1 LLGFEPILRAVC
13 CGVLGCVSVG
23 WFGGFSHWFWL
34 CFRSL
39 FRLISFYYEIGK
51 LPDLLKWHSYSE
63 MPGTDK
69 PKWVAL
75 LEPEYPRD
83 TTIFDKN
90 FIDKLLVYVSEF
102 EKTDKYSEY
111 DSIRNRISAKMLV
124 EIHLNNG
131 TFSDY
136 LLLNIHGEVHFKNKI
151 IEPDLSFL
159 SLLKKAVPDFDCP
172 WNMY

>member
-1 LLGFEPILRAVC
+1 MVKGLLLILFTFSISSVFNPQVN
-13 CGVLGCVSVG
+13 GVSSVKIYYTP
-23 WFGGFSHWFWL
+23 
-34 CFRSL
+34 CYA
-39 FRLISFYYEIGK
+39 FYNIWIDESNIK
-51 LPDLLKWHSYSE
+51 NME
-63 MPGTDK
+63 
-69 PKWVAL
+69 WV
-75 LEPEYPRD
+75 RD

-90 FIDKLLVYVSEF
+90 FTNMLLVYISEF

-124 EIHLNNG
+124 EIRLNNG